1 MSISTPEN
9 SGDKPH
15 IREIIIVEGRY
26 DKATLAQVVDADIFP
41 VNGFSVFTN
50 GEKRD
55 MLRRLASSRGAVILT
70 DSDSAGNVIRS
81 RLKTLLA
88 GLTVYHAY
96 VPQLAGKEIRKAAPS
111 KEGYLGVEGMSRQT
125 ILDALTH
132 AGVFAQ
138 EAPQQQTDALTRYDL
153 FALGLSGG
161 AGSRAKREALCQ
173 ALALP
178 KNLSAADLLVCL
190 NTMKMSV
197 AAIEELLGGEL
208 PE

>member
-1 MSISTPEN
+1 MSEPGQN
-9 SGDKPH
+9 QKPR

-26 DKATLAQVVDADIFP
+26 DKAKLAQVVDADIFP
-41 VNGFSVFTN
+41 VNGFSVFTD
-50 GEKRD
+50 GAKRD
-55 MLRRLASSRGAVILT
+55 MLLRLARARGAVILT

-96 VPQLAGKEIRKAAPS
+96 IPQLSGKERRKTAPS
-111 KEGYLGVEGMSRQT
+111 KEGYLGVEGMSRET
-125 ILDALTH
+125 ILAAMTR
-132 AGVFAQ
+132 AGVLAE
-138 EAPQQQTDALTRYDL
+138 EAPPPSDALTRYDL

-173 ALALP
+173 RLVLP
-178 KNLSAADLLVCL
+178 KNLSANDLLCCL
-190 NTMKMSV
+190 NTMKMTYAGV
-197 AAIEELLGGEL
+197 EEILSGNGAL